1 MNTTRL
7 TPWRIALLSTC
18 VAGAAAVAYADGA
31 QSARTHTEAQPLG
44 EPAVGAV
51 APRTTSETKP
61 DGLVRDSTHSELL
74 RVGFALVV
82 VIGLMLLAR
91 GAARR
96 FGGPLAGGGQ
106 PSGVIEVLGR
116 YPIARSQQLVL
127 LKMVGRVVLLHQC
140 RAGVTTL
147 TEITDPDEVATVLA
161 RVHTAQRSGSPGRFQ
176 GFLSRA
182 VGVSPAQKE
191 ASNGTVVVDLTR
203 RGRRRTASE
212 VQA

>member
-1 MNTTRL
+1 MTGDPT
-7 TPWRIALLSTC
+7 
-18 VAGAAAVAYADGA
+18 G
-31 QSARTHTEAQPLG
+31 
-44 EPAVGAV
+44 
-51 APRTTSETKP
+51 SEF
-61 DGLVRDSTHSELL
+61 V
-74 RVGFALVV
+74 RVGFALAV
-82 VIGLMLLAR
+82 VIGLLLLAR

-96 FGGPLAGGGQ
+96 FSGPLAGGGR
-106 PSGVIEVLGR
+106 PSGVLEVLGR
-116 YPIARSQQLVL
+116 YPIARAQQLIL

-182 VGVSPAQKE
+182 LGVSPAQQE

-212 VQA
+212 VQP